1 MWLRLRLLALLAGLL
16 AGSLHAAT
24 DPKPGFYDRVDI
36 APTQT
41 SIYIGSVS
49 MTMPTFERKGIVYEA
64 GYTAKVFPYF
74 FYSEH
79 GQLFIEVSDEALH
92 RLARGESI
100 EFTGRGVSR
109 GGTIRHVE
117 GRAVPANATSGKIK
131 VRVFVS
137 RKIQLIFNTTYTFV
151 GAP

>member
-24 DPKPGFYDRVDI
+24 DPKPGRYDRVDI

-64 GYTAKVFPYF
+64 DYTAKVFPYF

-79 GQLFIEVSDEALH
+79 GRLFIEVSDEALH
-92 RLARGESI
+92 RLARGEPI
-100 EFTGRGVSR
+100 EFTGRGVSG

-117 GRAVPANATSGKIK
+117 GRAVPANATTGKIK

-151 GAP
+151 GPP